1 MFNQGVEQWIFHFY
15 VVANEVADIAA
26 WKLHLGRDF
35 FSSFYFHGD
44 RPRVYDGII
53 YLANKL

>member
-26 WKLHLGRDF
+26 WKLHLGRDL

-44 RPRVYDGII
+44 RPRVYDGIV